1 MSIIG
6 LMSLI
11 CALGFAMLTV
21 DPSPW
26 QQGTFVMFLILSVA
40 TFAASSLQRPSL
52 LWEVIDDYRGR
63 RKLAFHQRRPR
74 LRGDRL

>member
-6 LMSLI
+6 LVSLI
-11 CALGFAMLTV
+11 CALGIATLTV

-26 QQGTFVMFLILSVA
+26 HQGSFIVFLCLSVA
-40 TFAASSLQRPSL
+40 TFAASSLKRPSL

-63 RKLAFHQRRPR
+63 RKLEFHQRRHISRGAR
-74 LRGDRL
+74 L

>member
-6 LMSLI
+6 LTSLI
-11 CALGFAMLTV
+11 CALGFAVLTV
-21 DPSPW
+21 DPSAW
-26 QQGTFVMFLILSVA
+26 QQGTFVMFLVLSVA

-63 RKLAFHQRRPR
+63 RKLAFQRRRP
-74 LRGDRL
+74 LSRGDRL